1 MSLLSVKQLTKNYT
15 GEVTVE
21 VLKGIDLTVEKGEM
35 VAIMGPSG
43 SGKTTLLNCIA
54 TLDQPTTGEV
64 LLANENPHLYQK
76 NRLADF
82 RRHNLGFVFQ
92 QYNLLAP
99 LTVIENIVLPLT
111 LDGEKPASML
121 KKAED
126 LLNELGI
133 SALRDKRIYQL
144 SGGEMQR
151 VAICR
156 ALIHNPMLILADE
169 PTGNLDSKSAD
180 DVMGLLSQLNFER
193 QVTTLMVTHDAF
205 AASYCHR
212 VVFIKDGRFYNE
224 IYLGENRDEF
234 YQKILTVLSHLGG
247 RSHEL
252 LQADY

>member
-1 MSLLSVKQLTKNYT
+1 MSLLSIKQLTKNYT

-54 TLDQPTTGEV
+54 TLDQPTTGEI
-64 LLANENPHLYQK
+64 LLENENPHLYNK

-82 RRHNLGFVFQ
+82 RRHKLGFVFQ

-111 LDGEKPASML
+111 LDGEKPAFML

-126 LLNELGI
+126 LLDELGI

-156 ALIHNPMLILADE
+156 ALIHDPALILGK
-169 PTGNLDSKSAD
+169 TS
-180 DVMGLLSQLNFER
+180 
-193 QVTTLMVTHDAF
+193 VT
-205 AASYCHR
+205 
-212 VVFIKDGRFYNE
+212 VVP
-224 IYLGENRDEF
+224 
-234 YQKILTVLSHLGG
+234 
-247 RSHEL
+247 
-252 LQADY
+252 